1 MGATW
6 LHFVSRPGCVS
17 TFTPAHMNLEQ
28 RGEENIPSSARQRSG
43 RIFFFFF
50 FFFVHTLYSLN
61 LFDESVSFLKFKGEK
76 TSNNVYIMTLIYTS
90 YNYHFQASDTL
101 MVTICPWLLRVSLK
115 EHKNGKYYILPNIF
129 PWLPERMTWM
139 HKERFWETSDL
150 AEGSKASP
158 AHTWPHAESPAF
170 LSRIHSTHPILES
183 SPFSGWPVPNS
194 KCSALLKNLFVF

>member
-1 MGATW
+1 M
-6 LHFVSRPGCVS
+6 
-17 TFTPAHMNLEQ
+17 
-28 RGEENIPSSARQRSG
+28 RGRDQEEYSSS
-43 RIFFFFF
+43 FF

-90 YNYHFQASDTL
+90 YNYRFQASDTL